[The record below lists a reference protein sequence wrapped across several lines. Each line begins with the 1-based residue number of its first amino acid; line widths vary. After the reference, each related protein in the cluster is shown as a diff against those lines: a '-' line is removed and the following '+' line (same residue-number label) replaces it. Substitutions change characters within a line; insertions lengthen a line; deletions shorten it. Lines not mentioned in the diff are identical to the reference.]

1 MSFTKQTQCHLH
13 GGKEG
18 LNHGQ
23 ALPETDQAE
32 RKERIAVH
40 HEPVRPSPV
49 RVQGNAILCA
59 WVVWNASRVF
69 LKVMRPLK
77 VAKPKPLTTRKRE
90 FLNYLIIS
98 A

>member
-1 MSFTKQTQCHLH
+1 MSFTEMTLCHLQNRHNVIYKTDIVSFTKQTQCHLY

-32 RKERIAVH
+32 REERIAVH

-49 RVQGNAILCA
+49 RVQGEDADK
-59 WVVWNASRVF
+59 S
-69 LKVMRPLK
+69 
-77 VAKPKPLTTRKRE
+77 KRG
-90 FLNYLIIS
+90 I
-98 A
+98 